1 MRWKRL
7 IYYLT
12 LNILVSACTV
22 LVILY
27 YWETYRPLETGT
39 EPAPIVLATS
49 TATPPVVQSGTVL
62 PAEATEGLPSPPDF
76 ISYTVQTGDTL
87 SGIALEFDVS
97 VEAILAAND
106 LDNPDTLD
114 VGDVILIPVG
124 GAVSE
129 ASATPETGPS
139 ATPPPPPTLPPTE
152 AAGSPGETVLE
163 VVTVI
168 GAGEL
173 GEERVVVRQNGDA
186 QVSLQGWQL
195 LGPDGEVFT
204 FPQLVLFQDGAVTVY
219 TRAGANSVA
228 ELYWGLEAAIWNPGD
243 VVTLVDPDGD
253 IVAAYQVP

>member
-7 IYYLT
+7 IYYLF

-27 YWETYRPLETGT
+27 YWETYRPLEAGP

-49 TATPPVVQSGTVL
+49 TATVEIGSGTVV
-62 PAEATEGLPSPPDF
+62 PAEPTEGPPSPPDF

-97 VEAILAAND
+97 IEAILAAND
-106 LDNPDTLD
+106 LDNPDSLD

-124 GAVSE
+124 GADPE
-129 ASATPETGPS
+129 AGPTPDATVS
-139 ATPPPPPTLPPTE
+139 ATPPPPPTLAPTE
-152 AAGSPGETVLE
+152 SAGEPGDTVLE
-163 VVTVI
+163 IVTVI
-168 GAGEL
+168 GTGDLA
-173 GEERVVVRQNGDA
+173 EERVIIRQNGDA

-195 LGPDGEVFT
+195 LGPDGQVFT

-219 TRAGANSVA
+219 TKAGTASVA
-228 ELYWGLEAAIWNPGD
+228 ELYWGLAEAVWTSGD
-243 VVTLVDPDGD
+243 VVTLMDPDGN